1 MAARKAAERARART
15 PAIEW
20 IAAGLGLALTLAVLG
35 YSLWEAVAEAS
46 GPPVL
51 TVAAEQVVATTG
63 GYVTPIRVRNTGGE
77 TASSVEVR
85 GDLVLADRPPEERRA
100 TFAYVPAGG
109 EVAGGL
115 VFVQDPRLGR
125 LTLSVEGYET
135 P

>member
-15 PAIEW
+15 PAMEW

-51 TVAAEQVVATTG
+51 TVAAEQVVA
-63 GYVTPIRVRNTGGE
+63 NTGGE

>member
-1 MAARKAAERARART
+1 MRKKAEPVRT
-15 PAIEW
+15 PVAEW

-35 YSLWEAVAEAS
+35 YSLWEGVTGAK

-51 TVAAEQVVATTG
+51 TVASGRVVATES

-77 TASSVEVR
+77 TAASVEVR
-85 GDLVLADRPPEERRA
+85 GELALAGQPPEERRA

-109 EVAGGL
+109 EIAGGL
-115 VFVQDPRLGR
+115 VFTHDPREGR
-125 LTLSVEGYET
+125 LALSVEGYEA